1 MSSNNETLIICPEND
16 EGTNLVDSF
25 AIAVGSLTLVGSVI
39 TYFIQRNQE
48 RNDAIEAKLK
58 EDEDLDREQALS
70 RVRNQ
75 LAVFVGPMH
84 RLWKIQGATIAQ
96 YTLVSGHG
104 FDYLMRSANEKGRA
118 FWMTMMA
125 DEFVTPFIKN
135 PDSFEAV
142 LYRNFVTR
150 RLKPT
155 YTKIRNLI
163 ENQLTDLADMPTQ
176 EEWLTRYNEEDIMSP
191 YNGSLN
197 INVIFDSYAVWTLEF
212 DDIVESWA
220 DGDFRRMQPTT
231 LIPFLI
237 CNDLI
242 DILYENAKTKEAKYN
257 KHVSVHKNTIQTN
270 EVIRHP

>member
-1 MSSNNETLIICPEND
+1 MSNNNETLIVCPGND
-16 EGTNLVDSF
+16 DGTNLVDSF
-25 AIAVGSLTLVGSVI
+25 AIAVAILTLIGSI
-39 TYFIQRNQE
+39 IAYFIQRNQE
-48 RNDAIEAKLK
+48 RKDAINAKLK
-58 EDEDLDREQALS
+58 EDNDLDREQALD

-84 RLWKIQGATIAQ
+84 RLWKIQGAAIAQ

-104 FDYLMRSANEKGRA
+104 FEYLMRVANEKGRA

-125 DEFVTPFIKN
+125 EEFVLPFTKN

-163 ENQLTDLADMPTQ
+163 ENHLTDLADMPTQ
-176 EEWLTRYNEEDIMSP
+176 EEWLTRYHKEDIMSP
-191 YNGSLN
+191 YNGSFN

-220 DGDFRRMQPTT
+220 EQDFRRMQPTT
-231 LIPFLI
+231 LVPFLI

-242 DILYENAKTKEAKYN
+242 DILYENAKAKEAKYN
-257 KHVSVHKNTIQTN
+257 KHVSIHKNTIQPN
-270 EVIRHP
+270 EVIRNP